1 MRTGTRCKLRRLAG
15 TGGLG
20 SAPAVDAVEMSSLA
34 AANEFVELTQC
45 ATTNDQLRDA
55 LEAMCQSMG
64 FDYFALT
71 HHVDPHAT
79 EAQAIRL
86 HNYPDPW
93 VAWFDEH
100 RLSVSDP
107 VHRAS
112 RVTDAGFRWAR
123 VPSMIK
129 LTTAD
134 REVLETARREGL
146 GDGFTVPAHI
156 PGEASGSCSF
166 AVGPGKEVP
175 EHYVPVAQLVGTYAF
190 DAARRVNGIRCVDP
204 GGPPLTGRQR
214 DCVLWAARGKT
225 NWETAKILGL
235 SEETVTQHHK
245 QARERLDI
253 PNRVML
259 VLRALYDG
267 YFCFDDVFHA

>member
-1 MRTGTRCKLRRLAG
+1 VHIKANRGS
-15 TGGLG
+15 GGLG
-20 SAPAVDAVEMSSLA
+20 NAPSVDAEEMTSLA
-34 AANEFVELTQC
+34 VANEFLELTRC

-55 LEAMCQSMG
+55 LATICESMG
-64 FDYFALT
+64 FEYFALT

-79 EAQAIRL
+79 EAQVIRL
-86 HNYPDPW
+86 HNYPKPW
-93 VAWFDEH
+93 VEWFDDH
-100 RLSVSDP
+100 RLGVSDP

-112 RVTDAGFRWAR
+112 RVTDAGFCWAR

-129 LTTAD
+129 LTAAD
-134 REVLETARREGL
+134 REVLAMARREGV

-175 EHYVPVAQLVGTYAF
+175 AHYVPVAQLVGTFAF
-190 DAARRVNGIRCVDP
+190 DTARRVNRIRCVDTE
-204 GGPPLTGRQR
+204 GPPLTGRQR

-225 NWETAKILGL
+225 NWETAQILGL
-235 SEETVTQHHK
+235 SEETVMQHHK

-253 PNRVML
+253 PNKPML
-259 VLRALYDG
+259 VVRALYDG
-267 YFCFDDVFHA
+267 YICFDDVFRP